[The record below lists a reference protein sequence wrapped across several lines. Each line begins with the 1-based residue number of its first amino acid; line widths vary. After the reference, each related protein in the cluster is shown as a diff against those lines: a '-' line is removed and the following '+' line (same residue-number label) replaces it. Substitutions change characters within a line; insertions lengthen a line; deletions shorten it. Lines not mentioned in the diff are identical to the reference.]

1 MISKELL
8 SEVLDL
14 YITDITYPVM
24 ESQTSL
30 FSDKPEIIPNYS
42 IMEYTGSNGFMGAT
56 LTINIHEL
64 AFKCKEWALK
74 QGNLT
79 ILSGT
84 YLNTVKGL
92 FQNKQYIGYAVIQQ
106 FLIDEYKTGQYYLK
120 TKHKVKSISE
130 QQAVFDACQRILDNR
145 NNK

>member
-74 QGNLT
+74 QGYMIVTFGNGYFIYDMKELYDPMEQLDKW
-79 ILSGT
+79 IEDGLST
-84 YLNTVKGL
+84 
-92 FQNKQYIGYAVIQQ
+92 
-106 FLIDEYKTGQYYLK
+106 
-120 TKHKVKSISE
+120 SE

>member
-64 AFKCKEWALK
+64 AFKCKEWALNN
-74 QGNLT
+74 GYELH
-79 ILSGT
+79 T
-84 YLNTVKGL
+84 YKTKIKNGICKIYKYNT
-92 FQNKQYIGYAVIQQ
+92 Q
-106 FLIDEYKTGQYYLK
+106 FL
-120 TKHKVKSISE
+120 
-130 QQAVFDACQRILDNR
+130 F
-145 NNK
+145 

>member
-14 YITDITYPVM
+14 YITDIIYPVM

-74 QGNLT
+74 QGYMIVTFGNSYFIYNMKELYDLVEQLNKW
-79 ILSGT
+79 IEYGLST
-84 YLNTVKGL
+84 
-92 FQNKQYIGYAVIQQ
+92 
-106 FLIDEYKTGQYYLK
+106 
-120 TKHKVKSISE
+120 SE
-130 QQAVFDACQRILDNR
+130 QQSVFDACQWILDNR